1 MSLRPEDERALRL
14 LAAQYF
20 QLVEPQFL
28 SIPSGHTLVRPSVQE
43 SVYRDMF
50 SESTVWPL
58 PPARYR
64 MRVLKSLLS
73 KIEDSILDPE
83 EDV

>member
-1 MSLRPEDERALRL
+1 MTAVPEDERALRL
-14 LAAQYF
+14 FAAQYF

-28 SIPSGHTLVRPSVQE
+28 SIPPRHVLIRPSAQE
-43 SVYRDMF
+43 SIYRDMF
-50 SESTVWPL
+50 DDSTAWPL

-64 MRVLKSLLS
+64 MRVLKTLLS
-73 KIEDSILDPE
+73 KIEDSILDPD

>member
-1 MSLRPEDERALRL
+1 MSLRSEDERALRL

-28 SIPSGHTLVRPSVQE
+28 SIPPGHTLVSSSVQE
-43 SVYRDMF
+43 SLYRDMF
-50 SESTVWPL
+50 KESTAWPL

-64 MRVLKSLLS
+64 MRVLKTLLS
-73 KIEDSILDPE
+73 EIEDSILDPE